1 MDDVEISGNVAN
13 DKNGKIN
20 MGNAILQN
28 GTLEL
33 KENVQI
39 NGNIHLI
46 KDKYITIDKELL
58 YHMDKQSA
66 LNITTDEKNENEFR
80 KKERAVKKYNML
92 AYKKLV
98 FDFYP
103 AFRDGNFMGVI
114 VSKNTKDGIT
124 KYELKL
130 PTDRM
135 FAAVHGDVKLHYT
148 VYENQKLVMLDTLT
162 PEDILTEGHQK
173 ELSTY
178 KGVMVSKSHADR
190 DMFKINLLNMLD
202 K

>member
-1 MDDVEISGNVAN
+1 M
-13 DKNGKIN
+13 KNSFVIEY
-20 MGNAILQN
+20 L
-28 GTLEL
+28 
-33 KENVQI
+33 
-39 NGNIHLI
+39 
-46 KDKYITIDKELL
+46 
-58 YHMDKQSA
+58 
-66 LNITTDEKNENEFR
+66 NENEFR

-103 AFRDGNFMGVI
+103 SFRDGDFKGII
-114 VSKNTKDGIT
+114 VSKNTKDMIT

-135 FAAVHGDVKLHYT
+135 FAKVHGDVVLHYT
-148 VYENQKLVMLDTLT
+148 VYENQKLVML
-162 PEDILTEGHQK
+162 DILTEGHQK

-178 KGVMVSKSHADR
+178 KGVMVSKSHAER

-202 K
+202 NK

>member
-1 MDDVEISGNVAN
+1 M
-13 DKNGKIN
+13 KNSFVIEY
-20 MGNAILQN
+20 L
-28 GTLEL
+28 
-33 KENVQI
+33 
-39 NGNIHLI
+39 
-46 KDKYITIDKELL
+46 
-58 YHMDKQSA
+58 
-66 LNITTDEKNENEFR
+66 NENEFR

-103 AFRDGNFMGVI
+103 SFRDGNFKGIV

-135 FAAVHGDVKLHYT
+135 FAAVHGDMKLHYT
-148 VYENQKLVMLDTLT
+148 VYENQKLIMLDNLT
-162 PEDILTEGHQK
+162 PDDILTEGHQK
-173 ELSTY
+173 ELTTY

-190 DMFKINLLNMLD
+190 DMFKINLLNSMNKNGFLNIS
-202 K
+202 KRVLIILSAVFVLLIGLIIYLIVK